1 MLKVLVVDDEAG
13 IRKMLSLC
21 LESRGHTVK
30 GVSNIKD
37 ALAEADRQ
45 IYDTAFIDLRLGT
58 DNGMELVPA
67 FLKTC
72 PWMKIVV
79 ITAYATVDTAVQ
91 AMRLGAADYLPKPF
105 TPEQVDIVTERI
117 SSVRRMEDD
126 ISRLKD
132 DLAKLRPETSFST
145 NNPAMKL
152 VLDTAKQVAPTDA
165 TILIR
170 GENGTGKTILA
181 KAIHSWSKRSGKPI
195 AVVSCPSLSAELLE
209 SELFGHIKGA
219 FTGAVRDNAGRIASC
234 EGGTLFLD
242 EIGELPLS
250 IQPKLLR
257 FIQDRE
263 YERVGDQKTKHADV
277 RIISA
282 TNANLEEAV
291 KQGLFREDLYYRL
304 NVIQLDMP
312 SLAERTEDIIP
323 LALDILRFFGAQ
335 NHRIFKGFSPEAE
348 KLLKSCKWRGNLREM
363 RNVIERAAIMCRT
376 ETVGAEYFPFHERK
390 QNHDI
395 TIGDKVSLNTVEEKH
410 IRGVI
415 SACTSLQEA
424 ADVLGI
430 DQATLWRKRKQ
441 YGI

>member
-13 IRKMLSLC
+13 IRKMLSIC
-21 LESRGHTVK
+21 LESRGHAVK

-45 IYDTAFIDLRLGT
+45 VYDTAFIDLRLGT
-58 DNGMELVPA
+58 DNGMELIPA

-72 PWMKIVV
+72 PQMKIVV

-91 AMRLGAADYLPKPF
+91 AMRLGAVDYLPKPF

-117 SSVRRMEDD
+117 SSVRRMEED

-132 DLAKLRPETSFST
+132 DLAKLRPEATFAT
-145 NNPAMKL
+145 GNPVMKQ

-170 GENGTGKTILA
+170 GGNGTGKTVLA
-181 KAIHSWSKRSGKPI
+181 KAIHSWSKRSGKPL

-209 SELFGHIKGA
+209 SELFGHVKGA
-219 FTGAVRDNAGRIASC
+219 FTGAVRENAGRIAAC

-242 EIGELPLS
+242 EIGELPMS

-257 FIQDRE
+257 FLQDRE
-263 YERVGDQKTKHADV
+263 YERLGDQKTRHADV

-282 TNANLEEAV
+282 TNADLEEAIR
-291 KQGLFREDLYYRL
+291 QGRFREDLYYRL

-312 SLAERTEDIIP
+312 SLSERTEDIIP
-323 LALDILRFFGAQ
+323 LALDMLRFFGAQ
-335 NHRIFKGFSPEAE
+335 NHRFFKGFSPEAE
-348 KLLKSCKWRGNLREM
+348 ALLKSYKWRGNLREM
-363 RNVIERAAIMCRT
+363 RNVIERAAIMCHS
-376 ETVGAEYFPFHERK
+376 ETVGAECFPFVSRK
-390 QNHDI
+390 QNQEI
-395 TIGDKVSLNTVEEKH
+395 AVGDRVSLETIEEKH
-410 IRGVI
+410 IRGIVA
-415 SACTSLQEA
+415 SAASLQEA
-424 ADVLGI
+424 AEILGI

>member
-424 ADVLGI
+424 ADILGI

>member
-13 IRKMLSLC
+13 IRKMLTVC

-30 GVSNIKD
+30 GVSNVKD

-45 IYDTAFIDLRLGT
+45 VYDTAFIDLRIGT
-58 DNGMELVPA
+58 ENGMELIPA

-79 ITAYATVDTAVQ
+79 ITAYATVDTAVL

-105 TPEQVDIVTERI
+105 TPEQVDIVTGRI
-117 SSVRRMEDD
+117 SSVRKLEED
-126 ISRLKD
+126 ISRLKE
-132 DLAKLRPETSFST
+132 DLSGLRPETSFFT
-145 NNPAMKL
+145 DNPLMKQ
-152 VLDTAKQVAPTDA
+152 VLETAKQVAPTDA

-170 GENGTGKTILA
+170 GENGTGKTVLA

-209 SELFGHIKGA
+209 SELFGHVKGA
-219 FTGAVRDNAGRIASC
+219 FTGAVKDNAGRIAAC

-257 FIQDRE
+257 FLQDRE
-263 YERVGDQKTKHADV
+263 YERLGDQKTRNADV

-282 TNANLEEAV
+282 TNADLEEAIR
-291 KQGLFREDLYYRL
+291 QGRFREDLYYRL
-304 NVIQLDMP
+304 NVIQLEMP
-312 SLAERTEDIIP
+312 SLAERVEDIVP
-323 LALDILRFFGAQ
+323 LALEMLRFFSAQ
-335 NHRIFKGFSPEAE
+335 NHRIFKGFTPEAE
-348 KLLKSCKWRGNLREM
+348 AVLKSYKWRGNLREM
-363 RNVIERAAIMCRT
+363 RNVIERAAIMCQS
-376 ETVGAEYFPFHERK
+376 ETVGAEYFPFGNRK
-390 QNHDI
+390 QSHEVC
-395 TIGDKVSLNTVEEKH
+395 IGDRVSLDTVEEKH
-410 IRGVI
+410 IRAVI
-415 SACTSLQEA
+415 SVCASLQEA

>member
-170 GENGTGKTILA
+170 GENGTGKTVLA

-424 ADVLGI
+424 ADILGI

>member
-13 IRKMLSLC
+13 IRKMLSIC
-21 LESRGHTVK
+21 LESRGHAVK
-30 GVSNIKD
+30 GVANIKD

-45 IYDTAFIDLRLGT
+45 AYDTAFIDLRLGT
-58 DNGMELVPA
+58 DNGMELIPA

-72 PWMKIVV
+72 PRMKIVV

-105 TPEQVDIVTERI
+105 TPEQVDIVIERI
-117 SSVRRMEDD
+117 SSVRRMEED

-132 DLAKLRPETSFST
+132 DLAKLRPETSFATGNS
-145 NNPAMKL
+145 AMKQ

-170 GENGTGKTILA
+170 GENGTGKTVLA
-181 KAIHSWSKRSGKPI
+181 KAIHSWSRRSGKPL

-209 SELFGHIKGA
+209 SELFGHVKGA
-219 FTGAVRDNAGRIASC
+219 FTGAVRDNAGRIAAC

-242 EIGELPLS
+242 EIGELPMS

-257 FIQDRE
+257 FLQDRE
-263 YERVGDQKTKHADV
+263 YERLGDQKTRHADV

-282 TNANLEEAV
+282 TNADLEEAIR
-291 KQGLFREDLYYRL
+291 QGRFREDLYYRL

-323 LALDILRFFGAQ
+323 LALDMLRFFGAQ
-335 NHRIFKGFSPEAE
+335 NHRVFKGFSPEAE
-348 KLLKSCKWRGNLREM
+348 ALLQSCKWRGNLREM
-363 RNVIERAAIMCRT
+363 RNVIERAAIMCQS
-376 ETVGAEYFPFHERK
+376 ETVGAEYFPFGSRK
-390 QNHDI
+390 QNQEI
-395 TIGDKVSLNTVEEKH
+395 AVGDRVSLETIEEKH
-410 IRGVI
+410 IRGVVA
-415 SACTSLQEA
+415 SAASLQEA
-424 ADVLGI
+424 AEILGI

>member
-13 IRKMLSLC
+13 IRKMLSVC

-45 IYDTAFIDLRLGT
+45 VYDTAFIDLRLGT
-58 DNGMELVPA
+58 DNGMDLIPA

-117 SSVRRMEDD
+117 SSVRRLEED

-132 DLAKLRPETSFST
+132 DLAKLRPETSFTTGNS
-145 NNPAMKL
+145 AMKQ

-170 GENGTGKTILA
+170 GENGTGKTVLA
-181 KAIHSWSKRSGKPI
+181 KAIHSWSKRSAKPI

-209 SELFGHIKGA
+209 SELFGHVKGA
-219 FTGAVRDNAGRIASC
+219 FTGAVRDNAGRIAAC

-242 EIGELPLS
+242 EIGELPMS

-263 YERVGDQKTKHADV
+263 YERLGDQKTRHADV

-282 TNANLEEAV
+282 TNADLEEAIR
-291 KQGLFREDLYYRL
+291 QGRFREDLYYRL
-304 NVIQLDMP
+304 NVIQLEMP
-312 SLAERTEDIIP
+312 SLSERTEDIVP
-323 LALDILRFFGAQ
+323 LALDMLRFFGAQ
-335 NHRIFKGFSPEAE
+335 NHRIFKGFTPEAE
-348 KLLKSCKWRGNLREM
+348 AQLKSCKWRGNLREM
-363 RNVIERAAIMCRT
+363 RNVIERAAIMCQS
-376 ETVGAEYFPFHERK
+376 ETVGVEYFPFGNRK
-390 QNHDI
+390 QHQEI
-395 TIGDKVSLNTVEEKH
+395 AVGDMISLAAVEEKH
-410 IRGVI
+410 IRGVVA
-415 SACTSLQEA
+415 SAPSLQEA
-424 ADVLGI
+424 AEILGI